1 MSVNESEVR
10 SLVYLLEDPDPSVQD
25 GIKSRF
31 LELGEQIIPMLDRFK
46 NETNAEHER
55 TSIREVMYELTLH
68 SVLEDFTDLIQRG
81 VTSREEL
88 EDALL
93 LISRLEEPT
102 LRTGEYKRKLDQ
114 FAREIGPEIS
124 YNPSLEEKMK
134 ILLRYVFKELRFRGD
149 AKNYH
154 NSDNAYLHRV
164 IDRRK
169 GLPIMLSMVVIFLA
183 RRLHLPFYGVNM
195 PIHFMLMYQRP
206 GGNIL
211 IDPFDAGRIVS
222 TDQCY
227 YFLKRNSIDPR
238 PEHLIRA
245 TELQILARCI
255 RNLMHSYAKKDQMER
270 AQDLQ
275 IMLDLTERA
284 EETSK

>member
-1 MSVNESEVR
+1 MSVKESEVR

-46 NETNAEHER
+46 NETSAEHER
-55 TSIREVMYELTLH
+55 SSIHEVKYELTLH
-68 SVLEDFTDLIQRG
+68 SVLEDYTDLIQSG
-81 VTSREEL
+81 VTSREDL
-88 EDALL
+88 ENALL
-93 LISRLEEPT
+93 LLSRLEEPT
-102 LRTGEYKRKLDQ
+102 LRTSDYQRKLDQ

-154 NSDNAYLHRV
+154 NTDNAYLHRV

-169 GLPIMLSMVVIFLA
+169 GLPIMLSMVVLSLA

-195 PIHFMLMYQRP
+195 PIHFMLMYKRP
-206 GGNIL
+206 GGDLL
-211 IDPFDAGRIVS
+211 IDPFDAGRIVT

-227 YFLKRNSIDPR
+227 YFLKRNSIEPR
-238 PEHLIRA
+238 PEHLHRA

-275 IMLDLTERA
+275 AMLDLTERA
-284 EETSK
+284 EESSL

>member
-1 MSVNESEVR
+1 MSVKESEVR

-46 NETNAEHER
+46 NETSAEHER
-55 TSIREVMYELTLH
+55 SSIHEVMYELTLH
-68 SVLEDFTDLIQRG
+68 SVLEDYTDLIQSG
-81 VTSREEL
+81 VTSREDL
-88 EDALL
+88 ENALL
-93 LISRLEEPT
+93 LLSRLEEPT
-102 LRTGEYKRKLDQ
+102 LRTSDYQRKLDQ

-134 ILLRYVFKELRFRGD
+134 ILLRYLFKELRFRGD

-154 NSDNAYLHRV
+154 NTDNAYLHRV

-169 GLPIMLSMVVIFLA
+169 GLPIMLSMVVLSLA

-195 PIHFMLMYQRP
+195 PIHFMLMYKRP
-206 GGNIL
+206 GADL
-211 IDPFDAGRIVS
+211 FIDPFDAGRIVT

-227 YFLKRNSIDPR
+227 YFLKRNSIEPR
-238 PEHLIRA
+238 PEHLLRA

-275 IMLDLTERA
+275 AILDLTERA
-284 EETSK
+284 EESSL